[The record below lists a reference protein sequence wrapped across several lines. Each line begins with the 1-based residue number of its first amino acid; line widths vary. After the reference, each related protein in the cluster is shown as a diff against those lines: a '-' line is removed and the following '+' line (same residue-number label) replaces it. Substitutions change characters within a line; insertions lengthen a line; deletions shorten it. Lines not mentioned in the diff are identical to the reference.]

1 MDTTKLSSRMLFF
14 ESLLLL
20 EVFCSLDY
28 HVFGFGYTNLN
39 SSREVMALRN
49 QQEQRNNDHL
59 QSNFQNDRIQISK
72 EGKQLYLAS
81 AFS

>member
-1 MDTTKLSSRMLFF
+1 MVSVSSASNSYRQNM
-14 ESLLLL
+14 
-20 EVFCSLDY
+20 
-28 HVFGFGYTNLN
+28 N